1 MKKLIINMAV
11 VCACTLFTVSAAYTQ
26 DNKPKTSANT
36 GSASTVLLR
45 AAAKVPVIVIGS
57 AAKAGWEITKFT
69 AVRVAKP
76 TAKALI
82 VKATPRA
89 TVFLLKNTGVTAKY
103 LLPLALKLSIL

>member
-1 MKKLIINMAV
+1 MKKLIIQMSLA
-11 VCACTLFTVSAAYTQ
+11 CACTLFAASAAYSQ
-26 DNKPKTSANT
+26 DHKAKTSAN
-36 GSASTVLLR
+36 GGGVSSALLKG
-45 AAAKVPVIVIGS
+45 AAKVPVIVVGS

-76 TAKALI
+76 AAKALI

-103 LLPLALKLSIL
+103 LLPLAVKLSVL